1 MIQWAPPSFEKEE
14 IESVSRVLKSKWLTQ
29 GKITDEFEK
38 KIAEYVGAKHCVM
51 VNNGTSALICSLLSH
66 NIKPGDEVIVPSFT
80 FVATVNA
87 ILSIGAK
94 PILVDSNPL
103 TFNTEID
110 LIKSYVTKKTKAI
123 IPVDVSGMPVD
134 IKKFREF
141 SRSNNLIL
149 IEDAAEGIGAEFK
162 NKKVGSFGHSTI
174 FSFHMAKVITSV
186 EGGCIVTNDKNIAE
200 KLKLI
205 RSHGS
210 KVPYDSKSF
219 GLNFR
224 ISELHSSIGLAQ
236 IKKIK
241 NFLKHRNLIAKIYR
255 EEIKNYDFQHI
266 PDYVTLHPYMLFGML
281 THPKDR
287 DRINKILN
295 KNHIETRVCW
305 PPVHMQQY
313 HSKIFKTKKFKNAE
327 EIYSRIINLPMGNGL
342 DLSDVMCVVDIMKKV
357 KNKFNSYAY

>member
-29 GKITDEFEK
+29 GKITYEFEK
-38 KIAEYVGAKHCVM
+38 KISQYVGAKHCVM

-66 NIKPGDEVIVPSFT
+66 NIKPGDEVIVPTFT

-87 ILSIGAK
+87 ILSVGAK
-94 PILVDSNPL
+94 PVLVDSDL
-103 TFNTEID
+103 GTFNTTPEI
-110 LIKSYVTKKTKAI
+110 IKPYITKKTKAI
-123 IPVDVSGMPVD
+123 LPVDVSGMSID
-134 IKKFREF
+134 IDQFREF
-141 SRSNNLIL
+141 ANKNNLIL
-149 IEDAAEGIGAEFK
+149 IEDAAEGIGAEYK
-162 NKKVGSFGHSTI
+162 HKKVGTFGHSTI

-200 KLKLI
+200 KLRLI

-224 ISELHSSIGLAQ
+224 ISDLHSAIGLAQ

-241 NFLKHRNLIAKIYR
+241 KFLKHRNLIAKIYR
-255 EEIKNYDFQHI
+255 EEIKNCDFQYI
-266 PDYVTLHPYMLFGML
+266 PDYVTLHPYMLFAIL
-281 THPKDR
+281 VNSKKR
-287 DRINKILN
+287 NKLN
-295 KNHIETRVCW
+295 SYLNQNGVETRICW

-313 HSKIFKTKKFKNAE
+313 HSKIFKTGKIKNAE

-342 DLSDVMCVVDIMKKV
+342 DLSEAMRVSKV
-357 KNKFNSYAY
+357 IKSALVEK

>member
-1 MIQWAPPSFEKEE
+1 MIQWAPPSLEKEE

-29 GKITDEFEK
+29 GKITYEFEK
-38 KIAEYVGAKHCVM
+38 KVAQYVGAKYCVM

-66 NIKPGDEVIVPSFT
+66 NIKPGDEIIVPSFT

-87 ILSIGAK
+87 VLSVGAK
-94 PILVDSNPL
+94 PILVDSNPS

-110 LIKSYVTKKTKAI
+110 LIKPHITKKTKAI

-141 SRSNNLIL
+141 SQSNNLIL
-149 IEDAAEGIGAEFK
+149 IEDAAEGIGAEYE
-162 NKKVGSFGHSTI
+162 NKKIGSFGHSTI

-186 EGGCIVTNDKNIAE
+186 EGGCIVTNDKDIAE
-200 KLKLI
+200 KLRLI

-210 KVPYDSKSF
+210 KVPYDSRSF

-224 ISELHSSIGLAQ
+224 ISDLHSAIGLAQ

-241 NFLKHRNLIAKIYR
+241 NFLKHRNNLAKIYR
-255 EEIKNYDFQHI
+255 DEIKDHKFQTI
-266 PDYVTLHPYMLFGML
+266 PDYVTLHPYMLFGIL

-295 KNHIETRVCW
+295 KNHIETRICW

-313 HSKIFKTKKFKNAE
+313 HSKIFKTRKIKNAE

-342 DLSDVMCVVDIMKKV
+342 DLSDVMKVSKVVRSALAEK
-357 KNKFNSYAY
+357 

>member
-1 MIQWAPPSFEKEE
+1 MIQWAPPSFEKAE

-38 KIAEYVGAKHCVM
+38 KISQYVGVKHCVM

-66 NIKPGDEVIVPSFT
+66 NIKPGDEVIVPTFT

-87 ILSIGAK
+87 ILSVGAK
-94 PILVDSNPL
+94 PVLVDSDL
-103 TFNTEID
+103 GTFNTTPEI
-110 LIKSYVTKKTKAI
+110 IKPYITKKTKAI
-123 IPVDVSGMPVD
+123 LPVDVSGMSID
-134 IKKFREF
+134 IDQFREF
-141 SRSNNLIL
+141 ANKNNLIL
-149 IEDAAEGIGAEFK
+149 IEDAAEGIGAEYK
-162 NKKVGSFGHSTI
+162 HKKVGTFGHSTI

-200 KLKLI
+200 KLRLI

-224 ISELHSSIGLAQ
+224 ISDLHSAIGLAQ

-241 NFLKHRNLIAKIYR
+241 KFLKHRNLIAKIYR
-255 EEIKNYDFQHI
+255 EEIKNCDFQHI
-266 PDYVTLHPYMLFGML
+266 PDYVTLHPYMLFAIL
-281 THPKDR
+281 VNSKKR
-287 DRINKILN
+287 NKLN
-295 KNHIETRVCW
+295 SYLNQNGVETRICW

-313 HSKIFKTKKFKNAE
+313 HSKIFKTGKIKNAE

-342 DLSDVMCVVDIMKKV
+342 DLSEAMRVSKVMKSALVEK
-357 KNKFNSYAY
+357 